1 MNFQKAQQQRFTAA
15 TDIETNTASNG
26 VNVMM
31 IGASSYIWVSPF
43 STEELEQLSH
53 AKALGFDVYEIAVE
67 RPELIDDEKVLA
79 EANRTGIKV
88 HVCGAYGETRDISS
102 DVPEYRENGMAY
114 GKRLIDMAAV
124 LGSPYVAGPMYAAV
138 GRTRLAD
145 TGEKQRQM
153 DYAVENMKRL
163 AEYAAKRGVKL
174 AVEPLNRFE
183 TDFINTVEQ
192 GLYFIDR
199 IGYDNVGFL
208 LDTFHM
214 NIEEKSIPAA
224 IRSAK
229 GRIFDFHACANDRGT
244 PGEDHFDW
252 EEIRKALADA
262 EYEGPVVIESFTP
275 SITEIARAVS
285 LWRPLAE
292 SPDCLARN
300 GVNFLRSVFG

>member
-1 MNFQKAQQQRFTAA
+1 MAN
-15 TDIETNTASNG
+15 DGEI
-26 VNVMM
+26 VMM

-43 STEELEQLSH
+43 TTDTVEQLAH
-53 AKALGFDVYEIAVE
+53 AKEIGFDVYEIAVE
-67 RPELIDDEKVLA
+67 RPELIDEEKVLA
-79 EANRTGIKV
+79 EAQRTGIKIY
-88 HVCGAYGETRDISS
+88 VCGAYGPTRDISS
-102 DVPEYRENGMAY
+102 DVAEYRDNGMAY

-145 TGEKQRQM
+145 RQEKQRQT

-163 AEYAAKRGVKL
+163 AEYASNKGVKL
-174 AVEPLNRFE
+174 AIEPLNRFE

-192 GLYFIDR
+192 GLHFLDLT
-199 IGYDNVGFL
+199 GYDNVGFL

-214 NIEEKSIPAA
+214 NIEEKSIPDA

-244 PGEDHFDW
+244 PGQDHFNW
-252 EEIRKALADA
+252 EEIRDALEDA
-262 EYEGPVVIESFTP
+262 EYRGPVVIESFTTK
-275 SITEIARAVS
+275 IREIAKAVS

-292 SPDCLARN
+292 SPDRLARD
-300 GVNFLRSVFG
+300 GLRFLRSVFG